1 MQSTDERSNLLE
13 LNVSKQGVHMPYE
26 YRLRRLVARLLSRS
40 IRRDEEA
47 AIIVITAL
55 IFPVLLAFLGLSL
68 DFGRLYDLKR
78 QQQQAVDAAVIGT
91 VTHMWRGASNSEAI
105 ASGKNDA
112 ALNNFDDDDPDRV
125 IDVSLT
131 IDNARVIGVITEDEV
146 PTFFMRI
153 LNWNEV
159 SIQSR
164 AVAGLVRY
172 ASGCLHALNPSSRG
186 ALKVSGNATIDSG
199 CEVMVNSDHD
209 RAITTNGGGCLSAGY
224 VGTSGGY
231 VSNGSATCID
241 PPPVTNVATAFDSLS
256 YMQAMEPTPAAVPDY
271 IDVSISGSDGIV
283 TLSPGTY
290 SGSLIQEQATDPIT
304 GDLLYDPLT
313 GDPIMEVVGR
323 NSAIRIS
330 GGEVRFE
337 PGLYILDSGMRI
349 NADSV
354 VRVVDQSGF
363 VQTEP
368 GTAGVTFYNTNTI
381 SPETSDYWDHFFIGG
396 NADVKL
402 YAPPDGLYQGLLF
415 WEDAGAPD
423 KQPGH
428 VFAGT
433 ADAELVGTIYTPS
446 SDVRWSGDNE
456 TTDWTMIIADEITL
470 SGGAVLPGGNLNNSP
485 VSPPVFAPTL
495 LE

>member
-1 MQSTDERSNLLE
+1 MSHIGLRFVPLICLKIKGLRSD
-13 LNVSKQGVHMPYE
+13 
-26 YRLRRLVARLLSRS
+26 ARGS
-40 IRRDEEA
+40 I
-47 AIIVITAL
+47 VVVTAL
-55 IFPVLLAFLGLSL
+55 IFPVLLAFLGLAL
-68 DFGRLYDLKR
+68 DFGRVYDLKR
-78 QQQQAVDAAVIGT
+78 QQQTAVDAAVIGT
-91 VTHMWRGASNSEAI
+91 VTHLWRGASNSEAI
-105 ASGKNDA
+105 ASGQNDA
-112 ALNNFDDDDPDRV
+112 ALNNFDADDPDRV

-153 LNWNEV
+153 LNWNEL

-186 ALKVSGNATIDSG
+186 ALTVSGSAVIDSG
-199 CEVMVNSDHD
+199 CEVMVNSDHT
-209 RAITTNGGGCLSAGY
+209 RAITVNGGGCLSAGY
-224 VGTSGGY
+224 IGVSGDY
-231 VSNGSATCID
+231 VSNGSANCID
-241 PPPVTNVATAFDSLS
+241 PPPVTEVAPAFDSLS
-256 YMQAMEPTPAAVPDY
+256 YIQAMEPTPAAVPDY
-271 IDVSISGSDGIV
+271 VDVKISGSDGIV

-290 SGSLIQEQATDPIT
+290 SGSVTQEQATDPIT
-304 GDLLYDPLT
+304 GDLLYDLST
-313 GDPIMEVVGR
+313 GDPIMVVSGR
-323 NSAIRIS
+323 NAAIRIT

-349 NADSV
+349 SADSV

-368 GTAGVTFYNTNTI
+368 GTAGVTFYNTNTV
-381 SPETSDYWDHFFIGG
+381 SPGTSDYWDHFFIGG

-402 YAPPDGLYQGLLF
+402 YAPPDGLYEGLLF
-415 WEDAGAPD
+415 WEDSSAPD

-433 ADAELVGTIYTPS
+433 ADTELVGTIYTPG

-485 VSPPVFAPTL
+485 VAPPVFAPTL

>member
-1 MQSTDERSNLLE
+1 MGLMARFRKRNLR
-13 LNVSKQGVHMPYE
+13 H
-26 YRLRRLVARLLSRS
+26 
-40 IRRDEEA
+40 DEEA
-47 AIIVITAL
+47 TIIVITAL
-55 IFPVLLAFLGLSL
+55 IFPLLLAFLGLAL
-68 DFGRLYDLKR
+68 DFGRVYDLKR

-91 VTHMWRGASNSEAI
+91 VTHLWRGASNSEAI

-112 ALNNFDDDDPDRV
+112 ALNNFDDDDPNRV

-131 IDNARVIGVITEDEV
+131 IDNARVIGVITEAQV

-172 ASGCLHALNPSSRG
+172 ASGCLHSLNPSSRG
-186 ALKVSGNATIDSG
+186 ALTVSGTAVIDSG
-199 CEVMVNSDHD
+199 CEVMVNSDHT
-209 RAITTNGGGCLSAGY
+209 RAITINGGGCLYGATI
-224 VGTSGGY
+224 GTSGDY
-231 VSNGSATCID
+231 VSNGSANCID
-241 PPPVTNVATAFDSLS
+241 PPPVTEVAPAIDSLS
-256 YMQAMEPTPAAVPDY
+256 YMQAMEPTPAVVPDY
-271 IDVSISGSDGIV
+271 FDVSISGADGIV

-290 SGSLIQEQATDPIT
+290 TGSLVEEQSADPIT
-304 GDLLYDPLT
+304 GDPLFDPLT

-323 NSAIRIS
+323 NPAIRIS

-354 VRVVDQSGF
+354 VRVVDDLGF

-381 SPETSDYWDHFFIGG
+381 SPDTSDYWGHFFVGG
-396 NADVKL
+396 RANLKL
-402 YAPPDGLYQGLLF
+402 YAPPEGLYEGMLF
-415 WEDAGAPD
+415 WEDSSAPD

-428 VFAGT
+428 VFAGN
-433 ADAELVGTIYTPS
+433 ADSEFVGAIYTPS
-446 SDVRWSGDNE
+446 SDVRWSGSNAASA
-456 TTDWTMIIADEITL
+456 WTMIVADEITL
-470 SGGAVLPGGNLNNSP
+470 NGGAVLPGGDLNSSS